1 MPQAKINC
9 AYDDVRELAKL
20 KPHPQNPN
28 THNEKQI
35 ALLAKIIAYQGWRN
49 PIVVSKQSGFI
60 VAGHGRLLAAKKL
73 GLKEAHVDLQDFKSK
88 ADELAHLVA
97 DNQIAELSEINR
109 TTLADI
115 IGELDTGDFDLDL
128 TGFELADVEEIM
140 TAAPPLEDGETTSA
154 EKQCPKCGHVL
165 E

>member
-9 AYDDVRELAKL
+9 AYDELLELNKL

-73 GLKEAHVDLQDFKSK
+73 GLTEAPVDLQEFKSK
-88 ADELAHLVA
+88 PDELAHLVA

-140 TAAPPLEDGETTSA
+140 TAAPPLEDEATTSA